1 MATVS
6 DELDDEFDKFLL
18 EMKPFVLQLPH
29 KSDRQRCAL
38 WIKKLCEPTGHGIT
52 GRKNRN
58 MYAKL
63 LLHMLKKAL
72 IEGPFSHK
80 PDPGPLPTLPD
91 YMPTRALRSAGQSRL
106 EVPITKTNSFG
117 NRAFLQYILRRAT
130 QTKSPRLRE
139 EGYHSLPDWVDTE
152 LVNSGRTNPRA
163 SRTRQRLFD
172 SDIGKLS
179 SPDVTETGS
188 LGMHERKSSLVNHS
202 LSSSSS
208 SDDHQVFS
216 HKDTHIKYQQ
226 KDSVSLKYSPK
237 QSTVV
242 DLPDPDGRPGRRSE
256 RRDKVEKQTIPDSKP
271 KHRLTLENKQGSSKF
286 TEEAAQVEREVE
298 LRTKLLETRFHE
310 EKLIIQQRHDEAIQ
324 KILDRKNAEIEEMK
338 HQYRSKTKDL
348 EETNKKLERK
358 VHSATR
364 DVASVKETKDKQIR
378 ELRKM
383 LEQTN
388 QTSQNHFEKM
398 LQGALA
404 DIEQEKF
411 EMQKEHT
418 KGIQDILEDT
428 NIRLQKMEMEYNEQ
442 VDKHVSH
449 TGVICLLV
457 QCNVRQNQGYVFSMW
472 RIVGQIALAKDFH
485 HYIPRQKY

>member
-1 MATVS
+1 MGSMGRLIFSVKKTIS
-6 DELDDEFDKFLL
+6 DRKIHGFSHMENPLHFKLTKSL
-18 EMKPFVLQLPH
+18 NLQPP
-29 KSDRQRCAL
+29 KSSNRQRCAL

-52 GRKNRN
+52 
-58 MYAKL
+58 A
-63 LLHMLKKAL
+63 
-72 IEGPFSHK
+72 
-80 PDPGPLPTLPD
+80 GPLPTLPD
-91 YMPTRALRSAGQSRL
+91 YMSIYFDEP
-106 EVPITKTNSFG
+106 
-117 NRAFLQYILRRAT
+117 T

-242 DLPDPDGRPGRRSE
+242 DLPDPDGRQGRRSE

-442 VDKHVSH
+442 VDKHA
-449 TGVICLLV
+449 TVIKELESRIHQLTADSEKQDTFKV
-457 QCNVRQNQGYVFSMW
+457 TFSKIKMTW
-472 RIVGQIALAKDFH
+472 RG
-485 HYIPRQKY
+485 